1 MRAEE
6 QRVKSE
12 SPWAPFADKDEWE
25 LAKWLVKNVNQR
37 ATEEFLKM
45 PGVSVSTDKN
55 HDMRIYQVQTCRLT
69 IASNPHTAI
78 LICAFNRNKTLVD
91 REIKQS
97 GLMTKDSGQQSSY
110 GIPYES
116 LPAPP
121 QSTGC
126 NPRRKTLIKIQEQK
140 QLRFDVKMHNA
151 GELQLSIHLF
161 Y

>member
-1 MRAEE
+1 MSPALADPTSEHV
-6 QRVKSE
+6 RVRCK
-12 SPWAPFADKDEWE
+12 AAM
-25 LAKWLVKNVNQR
+25 NN
-37 ATEEFLKM
+37 LKYTVM
-45 PGVSVSTDKN
+45 SD
-55 HDMRIYQVQTCRLT
+55 L
-69 IASNPHTAI
+69 HTAI
-78 LICAFNRNKTLVD
+78 LIDAFNRNKTPVD

-121 QSTGC
+121 QSTGG
-126 NPRRKTLIKIQEQK
+126 NPRRKTLVKIQEQK

-151 GELQLSIHLF
+151 GEWQLSIHLF